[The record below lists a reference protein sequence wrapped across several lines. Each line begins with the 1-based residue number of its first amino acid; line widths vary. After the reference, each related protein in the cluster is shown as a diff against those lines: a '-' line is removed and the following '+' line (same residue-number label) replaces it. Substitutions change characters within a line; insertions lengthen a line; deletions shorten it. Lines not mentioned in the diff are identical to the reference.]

1 MEKFLESSSIHGFG
15 HIGTAKRLWKVF
27 WITVVILGFIGASDL
42 IYESF
47 RSWEES
53 PITTTI
59 ETRPL
64 DEIIFP
70 TVTVCPPKNTFTNLN
85 YDLVMTSNITLDN
98 ATRKDLIDYSFD
110 VINDFHFE
118 ELMRNLSMFPE
129 KARFNNWYRG
139 HTLITLP
146 YFYTGSEFRIVEGHL
161 KFKLETSATSG
172 VVSTQYFGDD
182 FNTDKVVGN
191 IAVTVTIFVPR
202 NEDYAYEKE
211 FGQKMSL
218 YCEIEKESI
227 EHVSTGYDKFKFAE
241 YGTISPHEKYLSVN
255 YTPARKGKG
264 SCIIFFS
271 YLYMYL

>member
-1 MEKFLESSSIHGFG
+1 
-15 HIGTAKRLWKVF
+15 
-27 WITVVILGFIGASDL
+27 
-42 IYESF
+42 
-47 RSWEES
+47 
-53 PITTTI
+53 
-59 ETRPL
+59 
-64 DEIIFP
+64 
-70 TVTVCPPKNTFTNLN
+70 
-85 YDLVMTSNITLDN
+85 
-98 ATRKDLIDYSFD
+98 
-110 VINDFHFE
+110 
-118 ELMRNLSMFPE
+118 MFPE
-129 KARFNNWYRG
+129 KGRFNNWYRG

-241 YGTISPHEKYLSVN
+241 YGTISPHEKYLSLN

-264 SCIIFFS
+264 FCINVTHI
-271 YLYMYL
+271 YLDILRCFKC